1 MIRSRQHA
9 VLAGMSLCLLA
20 AACLWLANE
29 GRNWPGV
36 VMERA
41 INRGEAVA
49 TDKLVAFWQD
59 TREVGDTP
67 LPGGHAHLPGLVGY
81 TLAQDPNLPVFR
93 RAEFLLQAEQAT
105 RAALLREPA
114 DARAWARLAWFLD
127 QRKGQ
132 ASQLLDALRLSM
144 YFAPA
149 DGRLVF
155 WRVQTAAKYRPNWNA
170 DFEQLLARQVVL
182 GWRVSPARLV
192 HVVQTTN
199 LRNWVREVLN
209 NSGADM
215 EQFDVRMN
223 KA

>member
-20 AACLWLANE
+20 VACLWLANE

-49 TDKLVAFWQD
+49 TDKLVAYWQD
-59 TREVGDTP
+59 TREVSDIP

-81 TLAQDPNLPVFR
+81 TLAQDSNLPIFR
-93 RAEFLLQAEQAT
+93 RAEFLLQAERVT

-132 ASQLLDALRLSM
+132 ASQLLDTLRLSM

-149 DGRLVF
+149 DRRLVF
-155 WRVQTAAKYRPNWNA
+155 WRVQTAAKYRPNWDA
-170 DFEQLLARQVVL
+170 GFEQLVARQVVL

-199 LRNWVREVLN
+199 LHDWVREVLN
-209 NSGADM
+209 NSGADV
-215 EQFDVRMN
+215 EQFDARLN